1 MKVAISSFEKDLN
14 SQVDPRFGRTP
25 YILIVD
31 SDTMQYEVLENP
43 SATAAGGAGIQTAQ
57 MVTEKGAQVV
67 LTGNIGPNAFDV
79 LSAADI
85 EVITGIR
92 GTVES
97 AVKRYLQGQ
106 LQPTAPHNIPSNS
119 GRDKDMSRT
128 SIGLGH
134 RRIGGFGPG
143 GMGPMVPIGTYTKN
157 QKKSQSEIEILKQQA
172 EVLKLKLEQINR
184 RVKELEGKE
193 SC

>member
-1 MKVAISSFEKDLN
+1 MKIAISSFEKDLN

-67 LTGNIGPNAFDV
+67 LTGNVGPNAFDV

-106 LQPTAPHNIPSNS
+106 LQPTARQNIPSHL
-119 GRDKDMSRT
+119 GRNKDRLGPG
-128 SIGLGH
+128 IGLDRG
-134 RRIGGFGPG
+134 RMGGFGPG
-143 GMGPMVPIGTYTKN
+143 GMGPMAPMGTYAKN
-157 QKKSQSEIEILKQQA
+157 QKKNS
-172 EVLKLKLEQINR
+172 VRN
-184 RVKELEGKE
+184 
-193 SC
+193 

>member
-43 SATAAGGAGIQTAQ
+43 SATAAGGA
-57 MVTEKGAQVV
+57 
-67 LTGNIGPNAFDV
+67 
-79 LSAADI
+79 
-85 EVITGIR
+85 GIR